1 MRIPIRNLSGF
12 ILIVVVSFLLSACD
26 AQQISKKTHVIINN
40 LIGAGIDLK
49 LHCQS
54 KDDDLGEHVIPYQGA
69 VSSSVA
75 YFLQAILKSIYRLAH
90 STVLMALVVLTPHEQ
105 LARAGD
111 CVMESLVL
119 KKFSLACVKFIIG
132 GYSPEITETLAV
144 LFGLHVASAAGFN
157 FVSLETDVDSMVKL
171 VHGSSIPLSKIGF

>member
-54 KDDDLGEHVIPYQGA
+54 KDDDLGEHVIPYQGNYTINFRPNFWGTTLYTC
-69 VSSSVA
+69 S
-75 YFLQAILKSIYRLAH
+75 FQWQNEFRRFDIY
-90 STVLMALVVLTPHEQ
+90 Q
-105 LARAGD
+105 YARDYPFCHTCPWFIRAQGLCMLD
-111 CVMESLVL
+111 
-119 KKFSLACVKFIIG
+119 KKEK
-132 GYSPEITETLAV
+132 GYDICY
-144 LFGLHVASAAGFN
+144 
-157 FVSLETDVDSMVKL
+157 KW
-171 VHGSSIPLSKIGF
+171 